1 MAGWQK
7 DQKDKETSSPQV
19 QHDSMKRCLGRPCS
33 KERKVLKDTGESQV
47 TSLEG
52 CQRLLDFLAGIGSPI
67 LGKGL
72 LHEYCILSSSGKGA
86 WVLKG
91 S

>member
-7 DQKDKETSSPQV
+7 DQKDKDKLPPSSARLNEEVPW
-19 QHDSMKRCLGRPCS
+19 GPCS
-33 KERKVLKDTGESQV
+33 KERKVSKDTGESQV

-67 LGKGL
+67 SGKGL
-72 LHEYCILSSSGKGA
+72 LHECCILSNSGKGA
-86 WVLKG
+86 WVLQG